1 MGRVCTH
8 ARVRACVHTCVCT
21 HTPDQHS
28 AVTCW
33 LSWEVTL
40 PGGCRGNEPLKRS
53 PNARLGCWG
62 FVPNTA
68 GSSDFRV
75 QERDLGKPLPGRRPL
90 QGAGLQAGLR
100 ALDCQAQCVG
110 LLAHLTSAGFEELVS
125 ISWLPVSRGHLG
137 GDSEPL
143 HAETRKAKPPE
154 KHSVLAR
161 PAGLV
166 RASAL
171 NCVLEAVG
179 VCVCGGV
186 VFVRLR
192 CGDASLS
199 AVTELLYSGP
209 CCVVASSETRPD
221 PPTPGA
227 PLTLF
232 YLKIYKDS
240 ISVIDI
246 CSIRMNTS

>member
-179 VCVCGGV
+179 VCVCGGWWC
-186 VFVRLR
+186 L
-192 CGDASLS
+192 CGCGVGTLLSLPS
-199 AVTELLYSGP
+199 QSYFIQVPAVLSP
-209 CCVVASSETRPD
+209 PQRP
-221 PPTPGA
+221 A
-227 PLTLF
+227 LTLQLQEPLSPYF
-232 YLKIYKDS
+232 ILKYTKILS
-240 ISVIDI
+240 P
-246 CSIRMNTS
+246 